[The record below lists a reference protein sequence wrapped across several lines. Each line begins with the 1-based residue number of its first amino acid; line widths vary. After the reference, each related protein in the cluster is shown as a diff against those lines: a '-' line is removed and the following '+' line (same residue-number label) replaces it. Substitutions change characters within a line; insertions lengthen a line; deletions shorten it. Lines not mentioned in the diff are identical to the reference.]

1 MWMTRMSTASPTLS
15 LDHSET
21 VPASPLGLVRPGD
34 EEGAGCAAQQA
45 TITHGST
52 PPIIQEG
59 DDSSAGEP

>member
-1 MWMTRMSTASPTLS
+1 MWMTRMSTASPALS

-21 VPASPLGLVRPGD
+21 ARASPLGLVPPRD
-34 EEGAGCAAQQA
+34 EDGAGYAAQQA

-52 PPIIQEG
+52 PPVMPDG